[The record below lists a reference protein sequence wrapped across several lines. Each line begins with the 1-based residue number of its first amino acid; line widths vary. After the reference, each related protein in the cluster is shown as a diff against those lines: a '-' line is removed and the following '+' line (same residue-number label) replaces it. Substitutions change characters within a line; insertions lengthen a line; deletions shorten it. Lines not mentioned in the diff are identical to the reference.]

1 MKRLLVLLVVVALG
15 AAVVVAV
22 LRPWASDGVVD
33 LAVDRAIAER
43 VQIRTLTDEI
53 TISGEMR
60 RDELQT
66 INSAVDGKVSD
77 LMVADGDTVNPGDKL
92 FALNGRPSVAVRGG
106 FAFYRILDVGAQG
119 PDVEQL
125 ETILFEAG
133 YPVGDVDTFY
143 TEDTRDGLAA
153 WQAAYGFSGVTSEVD
168 EVVNVS
174 LLGNQAG
181 YRVGAVNTVS
191 VTIGSAIPIGSGASS
206 RQGATLAV
214 NSPVPTVNLS
224 VSPAAVVEG
233 GRVTVILTAAPTP
246 IAELEVGLRVGGDVM
261 VDDDYIDIDET
272 VVIGAGESS
281 ISIEVVTLVDD
292 DLEPNEDLKLE
303 IVGGFDDEAS
313 VAPQTLMAYDLQ
325 VQVDDL
331 IERGDELR
339 EEIADAVGEV
349 ETLKEYDIRAE
360 IADLEERR
368 AELAE
373 EIAEA
378 TTEEQTLKE
387 YDIRAEIAD
396 LEERRAELADEIAEE
411 QEDVDEAQ
419 EEVDGLETIQ
429 GSKTDVEQELMD
441 AGIITNAQAATAD
454 PTPTEAEQL
463 LALNTALEEANS
475 DLDAENITVTAWT
488 KAFNAYHDALDILLE
503 GSSELPTARD
513 TLEAE
518 TDGLALLVDEQARLD
533 FLLNDA
539 EDRLADTLETSDD
552 SLVALRDEQAR
563 LDFLL
568 SDAVDRLADTLETSD
583 DSLVAL
589 RDEQARLEFLLEA
602 TREDLRVAQ
611 AARWIVGGASEA
623 TVIVDDPDVPDVP
636 VLILRADS
644 ESVGEPGTASFTV
657 ETTTE
662 VVEDLDIYFEVAG
675 TATPD
680 EDFNNPAGDITMHV
694 GTDTATITVTVR
706 SDDLV
711 EVDETL
717 TVRLLA
723 DPRGTYALSGT
734 MEGTISIVSPDLP
747 ELTLVGGG
755 RLTEGETGYVTIVA
769 DQAPKVDT
777 SVGYSVAGSAQ
788 AGVDYQVVTGS
799 ALLAAGQTRIE
810 VAIRTIQDDVVFMP
824 GDMVVADWPT
834 RVGKVH
840 VDEGSF
846 VAPGAALLTLTEP
859 AFTLTLFASPTD
871 RAKLRIGQ
879 EVTVELAAGDQESSG
894 VITSLDDSVSS
905 QGTSERYEGVVET
918 VEELVAVEGAV
929 VTIDVVVD
937 QAVDAMVVPIAAVL
951 TDGPENKVRVVTPDG
966 VIERRTIQI
975 GMLDGAW
982 VEVVDGVSPG
992 EYVILEIDRS

>member
-22 LRPWASDGVVD
+22 LQPWTADEFVD

-133 YPVGDVDTFY
+133 YPVGDVDTLY
-143 TEDTRDGLAA
+143 TEETRDGLAG

-191 VTIGSAIPIGSGASS
+191 VTIGSAIPTGSGATS

-214 NSPVPTVNLS
+214 DSPVPTVNLS

-233 GRVTVILTAAPTP
+233 GRVTITLTATPTP
-246 IAELEVGLRVGGDVM
+246 TAELEVGLRIGGDVT

-272 VVIGAGESS
+272 IVIAAGEASTS
-281 ISIEVVTLVDD
+281 VEVVTLVDD

-303 IVGGFDDEAS
+303 IVGGFDDQAS
-313 VAPQTLMAYDLQ
+313 VAPQTLVVYDLQ

-331 IERGDELR
+331 VERRDELR
-339 EEIADAVGEV
+339 EEIADAVGE
-349 ETLKEYDIRAE
+349 A
-360 IADLEERR
+360 
-368 AELAE
+368 
-373 EIAEA
+373 
-378 TTEEQTLKE
+378 QTLKE
-387 YDIRAEIAD
+387 YDIRSEINDLVERRDELLDDIAEAEADSESLGAYDIRIEIAD
-396 LEERRAELADEIAEE
+396 LNEQRGELVADIAEAEEELAAR
-411 QEDVDEAQ
+411 QL
-419 EEVDGLETIQ
+419 EVGALETLARL
-429 GSKTDVEQELMD
+429 KTEVEQELMD
-441 AGIITNAQAATAD
+441 NSIITMSQAISAD
-454 PTPTEAEQL
+454 LTPTEAEQL
-463 LALNTALEEANS
+463 VALDAVLDTANDDLDTEDITVIEWRKAFEAYWDALEEALEES
-475 DLDAENITVTAWT
+475 AE
-488 KAFNAYHDALDILLE
+488 LE
-503 GSSELPTARD
+503 EERDELEA
-513 TLEAE
+513 AE
-518 TDGLALLVDEQARLD
+518 TDLEALLDEQARLG
-533 FLLNDA
+533 FLLDDA
-539 EDRLADTLETSDD
+539 EDRLADTLDTSDD
-552 SLVALRDEQAR
+552 SLGALRDEQ
-563 LDFLL
+563 
-568 SDAVDRLADTLETSD
+568 V
-583 DSLVAL
+583 
-589 RDEQARLEFLLEA
+589 RLEFLLEA
-602 TREDLRVAQ
+602 TREDFRVAQ

-636 VLILRADS
+636 VLVLRADS

-662 VVEDLDIYFEVAG
+662 LVEDLDIYFEVAG

-680 EDFNNPAGDITMHV
+680 EDFNSPAGDITMRI
-694 GTDTATITVTVR
+694 GTDTTTITVAVR

-734 MEGTISIVSPDLP
+734 TEGTTSIVSPDLP

-769 DQAPKVDT
+769 DQAPKVNT

-799 ALLAAGQTRIE
+799 ALLVAGQTRIE

-824 GDMVVADWPT
+824 GDMVVSDWPT

-859 AFTLTLFASPTD
+859 AFTITLFASPTD

-879 EVTVELAAGDQESSG
+879 EVTVKLAAGDQESPG
-894 VITSLDDSVSS
+894 VITSLDDSASS

-937 QAVDAMVVPIAAVL
+937 QAVDAVVVPIAAVL
-951 TDGPENKVRVVTPDG
+951 TDGPEDKVRVVTPDG

>member
-1 MKRLLVLLVVVALG
+1 MKRLLVLLVVVVLG
-15 AAVVVAV
+15 AAVVLAV
-22 LRPWASDGVVD
+22 LQPWTSDEVVD

-92 FALNGRPSVAVRGG
+92 FALDGRPSVAVRGD
-106 FAFYRILDVGAQG
+106 FAFYRMLDVGAQG

-125 ETILFEAG
+125 ETILFDAG

-143 TEDTRDGLAA
+143 TEDTRGGLAA
-153 WQAAYGFSGVTSEVD
+153 WQAAYGFSGVTSEVE

-191 VTIGSAIPIGSGASS
+191 VTIGSAVPSGSGASS
-206 RQGATLAV
+206 RQGATSAV
-214 NSPVPTVNLS
+214 DSPVPTVNLS

-233 GRVTVILTAAPTP
+233 GRVTITLTAAPTP
-246 IAELEVGLRVGGDVM
+246 TAALEVGLRIGGDVT

-272 VVIGAGESS
+272 MVIAAGEATT
-281 ISIEVVTLVDD
+281 SIEVVTLVDD

-313 VAPQTLMAYDLQ
+313 VAPQTLVVYDLQ
-325 VQVDDL
+325 VKVDDL
-331 IERGDELR
+331 EERRDELR
-339 EEIADAVGEV
+339 EEIAEAVG
-349 ETLKEYDIRAE
+349 
-360 IADLEERR
+360 
-368 AELAE
+368 
-373 EIAEA
+373 
-378 TTEEQTLKE
+378 EEQTLKE

-411 QEDVDEAQ
+411 QGDVEEAQ
-419 EEVDGLETIQ
+419 EKVDGLETIQ
-429 GSKTDVEQELMD
+429 RSKTAVEQELMD
-441 AGIITNAQAATAD
+441 AGIITNAQAAETH
-454 PTPTEAEQL
+454 PTPTEADQL
-463 LALNTALEEANS
+463 MALDTALEEANN
-475 DLDAENITVTAWT
+475 DLDTEDITVTAWT
-488 KAFNAYHDALDILLE
+488 KAFNAYHDARDILLE
-503 GSSELPTARD
+503 GSSELTSARD

-539 EDRLADTLETSDD
+539 EDRLADM
-552 SLVALRDEQAR
+552 
-563 LDFLL
+563 
-568 SDAVDRLADTLETSD
+568 LETSD

-602 TREDLRVAQ
+602 TREDFRVAQ
-611 AARWIVGGASEA
+611 AARWIVGRASEA

-636 VLILRADS
+636 VLVLRADS

-662 VVEDLDIYFEVAG
+662 LVEDLDIYFEVGGA
-675 TATPD
+675 ATPD
-680 EDFNNPAGDITMHV
+680 EDFNSPAGDITMHI
-694 GTDTATITVTVR
+694 GTDTATITVAVR

-711 EVDETL
+711 EADETL

-734 MEGTISIVSPDLP
+734 TEGTTSIVSPDLP

-834 RVGKVH
+834 RVGEVH

-879 EVTVELAAGDQESSG
+879 EVTVELAAGDQESPG
-894 VITSLDDSVSS
+894 MITSLDDSASS
-905 QGTSERYEGVVET
+905 QGSSERYEGVVET

-937 QAVDAMVVPIAAVL
+937 QAVDAVVVPIAAVL

-992 EYVILEIDRS
+992 QYVILEIDRS

>member
-1 MKRLLVLLVVVALG
+1 
-15 AAVVVAV
+15 
-22 LRPWASDGVVD
+22 
-33 LAVDRAIAER
+33 
-43 VQIRTLTDEI
+43 
-53 TISGEMR
+53 MR

-66 INSAVDGKVSD
+66 INSALDGKISD

-92 FALNGRPSVAVRGG
+92 FALNGRPSVAVRGS
-106 FAFYRILDVGAQG
+106 FAFYRMLDVGAQG
-119 PDVEQL
+119 PDVAQL
-125 ETILFEAG
+125 ETILFDAG
-133 YPVGDVDTFY
+133 YPVGDVDTLY

-191 VTIGSAIPIGSGASS
+191 VTIGSALPTGSGVSS
-206 RQGATLAV
+206 RQGTTSAV
-214 NSPVPTVNLS
+214 DSPVPTVNLS

-233 GRVTVILTAAPTP
+233 GRVTITLTAAPIP
-246 IAELEVGLRVGGDVM
+246 AADLEVGLRIGGDVT

-272 VVIGAGESS
+272 MVIAAGEAAT
-281 ISIEVVTLVDD
+281 SIEVVTLVDD

-313 VAPQTLMAYDLQ
+313 VAPQTLVAYDLQ

-331 IERGDELR
+331 AERRAELR
-339 EEIADAVGEV
+339 EEIADAVGEAQ
-349 ETLKEYDIRAE
+349 TLKEYDIRAE
-360 IADLEERR
+360 IADLVERR
-368 AELAE
+368 AELTD
-373 EIAEA
+373 EIDEA

-396 LEERRAELADEIAEE
+396 LEERRGELTEEIAEE
-411 QEDVDEAQ
+411 QKDVEEAQ

-429 GSKTDVEQELMD
+429 SSKTDVEQELMD
-441 AGIITNAQAATAD
+441 AGIITNAQAAETH
-454 PTPTEAEQL
+454 PTPAQADQL
-463 LALNTALEEANS
+463 LTLDTALEEANS
-475 DLDAENITVTAWT
+475 DLDTEDITVTAWT
-488 KAFNAYHDALDILLE
+488 KAFNAYHDARDLLLE
-503 GSSELPTARD
+503 GSSELTVARD
-513 TLEAE
+513 TLEVE

-552 SLVALRDEQAR
+552 SL
-563 LDFLL
+563 
-568 SDAVDRLADTLETSD
+568 T
-583 DSLVAL
+583 AL

-602 TREDLRVAQ
+602 TREDFRVAQ

-636 VLILRADS
+636 VLVLRADS

-662 VVEDLDIYFEVAG
+662 LVEDLDIYFEVAG

-680 EDFNNPAGDITMHV
+680 EDFNSPAGDITMRI
-694 GTDTATITVTVR
+694 GTDTTTITVAVR

-734 MEGTISIVSPDLP
+734 TEGTTSIVSPDLP

-799 ALLAAGQTRIE
+799 ALLVAGQTRIE

-824 GDMVVADWPT
+824 GDMVVSDWPT

-859 AFTLTLFASPTD
+859 AFTITLFASPTD

-879 EVTVELAAGDQESSG
+879 EVTVELAAGDQESPG
-894 VITSLDDSVSS
+894 VITSLDDSASS

-929 VTIDVVVD
+929 ITIDVVVD
-937 QAVDAMVVPIAAVL
+937 QAVDAVVVPIAAVL
-951 TDGPENKVRVVTPDG
+951 TDGPEDKVRVVTPDG

-982 VEVVDGVSPG
+982 VEVKDGVSPG

>member
-1 MKRLLVLLVVVALG
+1 VKRLLVLLVVVVLG
-15 AAVVVAV
+15 AAVVIAV
-22 LRPWASDGVVD
+22 LQPWTSDEVVD

-92 FALNGRPSVAVRGG
+92 FALDGRPSVAVRGG
-106 FAFYRILDVGAQG
+106 FAFYRMLDVGAQG
-119 PDVEQL
+119 PDVAQL
-125 ETILFEAG
+125 ETILFAAG

-153 WQAAYGFSGVTSEVD
+153 WQAAYDFSGVTTEVD

-191 VTIGSAIPIGSGASS
+191 VTIGSAVPTGSGASS
-206 RQGATLAV
+206 RQGTTSAV
-214 NSPVPTVNLS
+214 DSPVPTVNLS

-233 GRVTVILTAAPTP
+233 GRVTITLTAAPTP
-246 IAELEVGLRVGGDVM
+246 AADLEVGLRIGGDVT

-272 VVIGAGESS
+272 MVIAAGEATT
-281 ISIEVVTLVDD
+281 SIEVVTLVDD

-303 IVGGFDDEAS
+303 IVGGFDDQAS
-313 VAPQTLMAYDLQ
+313 VAPQTLVAYDLQ

-331 IERGDELR
+331 VERRDELR
-339 EEIADAVGEV
+339 EEIADAVGE
-349 ETLKEYDIRAE
+349 A
-360 IADLEERR
+360 
-368 AELAE
+368 
-373 EIAEA
+373 
-378 TTEEQTLKE
+378 QTLKE
-387 YDIRAEIAD
+387 YDIRSEIDDLVERRNELLDDIAEAEADSESLGAYDIRIEIAD
-396 LEERRAELADEIAEE
+396 INEQRGELVDDIAEAEDELAAR
-411 QEDVDEAQ
+411 QL
-419 EEVDGLETIQ
+419 EVGALETLARL
-429 GSKTDVEQELMD
+429 KTDVEQELMD
-441 AGIITNAQAATAD
+441 KGILTMSQAVSAD
-454 PTPTEAEQL
+454 LTPTESEQL
-463 LALNTALEEANS
+463 MALDTALDTANDDLDNEDITVAEWRKAFEAYWDALEEALEES
-475 DLDAENITVTAWT
+475 AE
-488 KAFNAYHDALDILLE
+488 LE
-503 GSSELPTARD
+503 EERDELEA
-513 TLEAE
+513 AE
-518 TDGLALLVDEQARLD
+518 TDLEALLDEQARLG
-533 FLLNDA
+533 FLLEDA

-552 SLVALRDEQAR
+552 SLVTLRDEQ
-563 LDFLL
+563 
-568 SDAVDRLADTLETSD
+568 V
-583 DSLVAL
+583 
-589 RDEQARLEFLLEA
+589 RLEFLLEA
-602 TREDLRVAQ
+602 TREDFRVVQ

-636 VLILRADS
+636 VLVLRADS

-662 VVEDLDIYFEVAG
+662 LVEDLDVYFEVAG

-680 EDFNNPAGDITMHV
+680 QDFNAPAGDVTMRA
-694 GTDTATITVTVR
+694 GADTATIAITVR
-706 SDDLV
+706 TDDLV

-723 DPRGTYALSGT
+723 DPRGSYALSGT
-734 MEGTISIVSPDLP
+734 TEGTTSIVSPDLP

-755 RLTEGETGYVTIVA
+755 RLTEGETGYVAIVA

-846 VAPGAALLTLTEP
+846 VAAGAALLTLTEP

-879 EVTVELAAGDQESSG
+879 EVTVKLAAGDQESPG
-894 VITSLDDSVSS
+894 VITSLDDSASS
-905 QGTSERYEGVVET
+905 QGTSERYEGIVET

-937 QAVDAMVVPIAAVL
+937 QAVDAVVVPIAAVL
-951 TDGPENKVRVVTPDG
+951 TDGPEDKVRVVTPDG

>member
-1 MKRLLVLLVVVALG
+1 MKRLLVLLVVVVLG
-15 AAVVVAV
+15 AAVVLAV
-22 LRPWASDGVVD
+22 LQPWTSDEVVD

-92 FALNGRPSVAVRGG
+92 FALDGRPSVAVRGD
-106 FAFYRILDVGAQG
+106 FAFYRMLDVGAQG

-125 ETILFEAG
+125 ETILFDAG

-143 TEDTRDGLAA
+143 TEDTRGGLAA
-153 WQAAYGFSGVTSEVD
+153 WQAAYGFSGVTSEVE

-191 VTIGSAIPIGSGASS
+191 VTIGSAVPSGSGASS
-206 RQGATLAV
+206 RQGATSAV
-214 NSPVPTVNLS
+214 DSPVPTVNLS

-233 GRVTVILTAAPTP
+233 GRVTITLTAAPTP
-246 IAELEVGLRVGGDVM
+246 TAALEVGLRIGGDVT

-272 VVIGAGESS
+272 MVIAAGEATT
-281 ISIEVVTLVDD
+281 SIEVVTLVDD

-313 VAPQTLMAYDLQ
+313 VAPQTLVVYDLQ
-325 VQVDDL
+325 VKVDDL
-331 IERGDELR
+331 EERRDELR
-339 EEIADAVGEV
+339 EEIAEAVG
-349 ETLKEYDIRAE
+349 
-360 IADLEERR
+360 
-368 AELAE
+368 
-373 EIAEA
+373 
-378 TTEEQTLKE
+378 EEQTLKE

-411 QEDVDEAQ
+411 QGDVEEAQ
-419 EEVDGLETIQ
+419 EKVDGLETIQ
-429 GSKTDVEQELMD
+429 RSKTAVEQELMD
-441 AGIITNAQAATAD
+441 AGIITNAQAAETH
-454 PTPTEAEQL
+454 PTPTEADQL
-463 LALNTALEEANS
+463 LALNTALEEANN
-475 DLDAENITVTAWT
+475 DLDTEDITVTAWT
-488 KAFNAYHDALDILLE
+488 KAFNAYHDARDILLE
-503 GSSELPTARD
+503 GSSELTSARD

-539 EDRLADTLETSDD
+539 EDRLADMLETSDD
-552 SLVALRDEQAR
+552 SLVALRDEEAR
-563 LDFLL
+563 LGFLL
-568 SDAVDRLADTLETSD
+568 EDAEDRLADMLETSD

-602 TREDLRVAQ
+602 TREDFRVAQ
-611 AARWIVGGASEA
+611 AARWIVGRASEA

-636 VLILRADS
+636 VLVLRADS

-662 VVEDLDIYFEVAG
+662 LVEDLDIYFEVGGA
-675 TATPD
+675 ATPD
-680 EDFNNPAGDITMHV
+680 EDFNSPAGDITMHI
-694 GTDTATITVTVR
+694 GTDTATITVAVR

-711 EVDETL
+711 EADETL

-734 MEGTISIVSPDLP
+734 TEGTTSIVSPDLP

-834 RVGKVH
+834 RVGEVH

-879 EVTVELAAGDQESSG
+879 EVTVELAAGDQESPG
-894 VITSLDDSVSS
+894 MITSLDDSASS
-905 QGTSERYEGVVET
+905 QGSSERYEGVVET

-937 QAVDAMVVPIAAVL
+937 QAVDAVVVPIAAVL

-992 EYVILEIDRS
+992 QYVILEIDRS

>member
-1 MKRLLVLLVVVALG
+1 MRRLLVLLVVVALG

-22 LRPWASDGVVD
+22 LRLWTSDEAVD

-60 RDELQT
+60 RDELKT
-66 INSAVDGKVSD
+66 INSAVDGTVSD
-77 LMVADGDTVNPGDKL
+77 LMVTDGDTVNPGDKL

-106 FAFYRILDVGAQG
+106 FAFYRMLDVGAQG

-133 YPVGDVDTFY
+133 YPVGDVDTLY

-168 EVVNVS
+168 EVVNVT

-261 VDDDYIDIDET
+261 VDDDYIDIDKT

-368 AELAE
+368 AELA
-373 EIAEA
+373 
-378 TTEEQTLKE
+378 
-387 YDIRAEIAD
+387 
-396 LEERRAELADEIAEE
+396 DEIAEE

-429 GSKTDVEQELMD
+429 RSKTDVEQDLMD

-503 GSSELPTARD
+503 GSSELLTARD

-552 SLVALRDEQAR
+552 SLAALRDEQ
-563 LDFLL
+563 
-568 SDAVDRLADTLETSD
+568 T
-583 DSLVAL
+583 
-589 RDEQARLEFLLEA
+589 RLEFLLEA

-623 TVIVDDPDVPDVP
+623 TVIVDDPDVPDMP
-636 VLILRADS
+636 VLVLRADS

-662 VVEDLDIYFEVAG
+662 LVEDLDVYFEVAG

-680 EDFNNPAGDITMHV
+680 QDFNAPAGDVTMRA
-694 GTDTATITVTVR
+694 GADAATIAITVR
-706 SDDLV
+706 TDDLV
-711 EVDETL
+711 QVDETL
-717 TVRLLA
+717 TVRLLP
-723 DPRGTYALSGT
+723 DPRGSYALSGT
-734 MEGTISIVSPDLP
+734 TEGTTSIVSPDLP

-755 RLTEGETGYVTIVA
+755 RLTEGETGYVAIVA

-810 VAIRTIQDDVVFMP
+810 VVIRTIQDDVVFMP
-824 GDMVVADWPT
+824 GDMVVADWPI
-834 RVGKVH
+834 RVGEVH

-859 AFTLTLFASPTD
+859 AFTITLFASPTD

-879 EVTVELAAGDQESSG
+879 EVTVELAAGDQESPG
-894 VITSLDDSVSS
+894 VITSLDDSASS
-905 QGTSERYEGVVET
+905 QGTSERYEGVVEA
-918 VEELVAVEGAV
+918 VEELVGVEGAV

-937 QAVDAMVVPIAAVL
+937 QAVDALVVPIAAVL

-982 VEVVDGVSPG
+982 VEVVEGVSAG

>member
-22 LRPWASDGVVD
+22 LQPWTADEFVD

-133 YPVGDVDTFY
+133 YPVGDVDTLY
-143 TEDTRDGLAA
+143 TEETRDGLAG

-168 EVVNVS
+168 EVVNVT

-191 VTIGSAIPIGSGASS
+191 VTIGSAIPTGSGATS

-214 NSPVPTVNLS
+214 DSPVPTVNLS

-233 GRVTVILTAAPTP
+233 GRVTITLTATPTP
-246 IAELEVGLRVGGDVM
+246 TAELEVGLRIGGDVT

-272 VVIGAGESS
+272 IVIAAGETTT
-281 ISIEVVTLVDD
+281 SIEVVTLVDD

-303 IVGGFDDEAS
+303 IVGGFDDQPS
-313 VAPQTLMAYDLQ
+313 VAPQTLVAYDLQ

-331 IERGDELR
+331 VERRDELR
-339 EEIADAVGEV
+339 EEIADAVGE
-349 ETLKEYDIRAE
+349 A
-360 IADLEERR
+360 
-368 AELAE
+368 
-373 EIAEA
+373 
-378 TTEEQTLKE
+378 QTLKE
-387 YDIRAEIAD
+387 YDIRSEINDLVERRTELLDDIAEAEADSESLGAYDIRIEIAD
-396 LEERRAELADEIAEE
+396 LNEQSGELVDDIAEAEEELATR
-411 QEDVDEAQ
+411 QL
-419 EEVDGLETIQ
+419 EVGALETLARL
-429 GSKTDVEQELMD
+429 KTDVEQELMD
-441 AGIITNAQAATAD
+441 KGIITMSQAISAD
-454 PTPTEAEQL
+454 LTPTEAEQL
-463 LALNTALEEANS
+463 VALDTALETANDDLDTEDITVIEWRKAFEAYWDALEEALEES
-475 DLDAENITVTAWT
+475 AE
-488 KAFNAYHDALDILLE
+488 LE
-503 GSSELPTARD
+503 EERDELEA
-513 TLEAE
+513 AE
-518 TDGLALLVDEQARLD
+518 TDLEALLDEQARLG
-533 FLLNDA
+533 FLFDDA

-552 SLVALRDEQAR
+552 SLGALRDEQ
-563 LDFLL
+563 
-568 SDAVDRLADTLETSD
+568 V
-583 DSLVAL
+583 
-589 RDEQARLEFLLEA
+589 RLEFLLEA
-602 TREDLRVAQ
+602 TREDFRVAQ

-636 VLILRADS
+636 VLVLRADS

-662 VVEDLDIYFEVAG
+662 LVEDLDVYFEVAG

-680 EDFNNPAGDITMHV
+680 QDFNAPAGDVTMRA
-694 GTDTATITVTVR
+694 GADTATIAITVR
-706 SDDLV
+706 TDDLV

-723 DPRGTYALSGT
+723 DPRGSYALSGT
-734 MEGTISIVSPDLP
+734 TEGTTSIVSPDLP

-755 RLTEGETGYVTIVA
+755 RLTEGETGYVAIVA

-859 AFTLTLFASPTD
+859 AFTITLFASPTD

-879 EVTVELAAGDQESSG
+879 EVTVELAAGDQESPG
-894 VITSLDDSVSS
+894 VITSLDDSASS

-937 QAVDAMVVPIAAVL
+937 QAVDAVVVPIAAVL
-951 TDGPENKVRVVTPDG
+951 TDGPEDKVRVVTPDG

>member
-1 MKRLLVLLVVVALG
+1 VKRLLVLLVMVALG

-22 LRPWASDGVVD
+22 LQPWTADEFVD

-43 VQIRTLTDEI
+43 GQIRTLTDEI

-475 DLDAENITVTAWT
+475 DLDAEDITVTAWT

-552 SLVALRDEQAR
+552 SLA
-563 LDFLL
+563 
-568 SDAVDRLADTLETSD
+568 
-583 DSLVAL
+583 AL

-636 VLILRADS
+636 VLVLRADS

-662 VVEDLDIYFEVAG
+662 LVEDLDVYFEVAG

-680 EDFNNPAGDITMHV
+680 QDFNAPAGDVTMRA
-694 GTDTATITVTVR
+694 GADTATIAITVR
-706 SDDLV
+706 TDDLV

-723 DPRGTYALSGT
+723 DPRGSYALSGT
-734 MEGTISIVSPDLP
+734 TEGTTSIVSPDLP

-755 RLTEGETGYVTIVA
+755 RLTEGETGYVAIVA

-810 VAIRTIQDDVVFMP
+810 VVIRTIQDDVVFMP

-879 EVTVELAAGDQESSG
+879 EVTVKLAAGDQESPG
-894 VITSLDDSVSS
+894 VITSLDDSASS
-905 QGTSERYEGVVET
+905 QGTSERYEGVVEA
-918 VEELVAVEGAV
+918 VEELVGVEGAV

-937 QAVDAMVVPIAAVL
+937 QAVDALVVPIAAVL
-951 TDGPENKVRVVTPDG
+951 TDGPDEKVRVVTPDG

>member
-1 MKRLLVLLVVVALG
+1 MKRPLVFLAIVALG
-15 AAVVVAV
+15 ATVVIAA
-22 LRPWASDGVVD
+22 LQPWTGGEVVD

-53 TISGEMR
+53 TISGAMR

-77 LMVADGDTVNPGDKL
+77 LMVADGGTVKPGDKL
-92 FALNGRPSVAVRGG
+92 FALNGRPSVAVRGD
-106 FAFYRILDVGAQG
+106 FAFYRMLDVGAQG
-119 PDVEQL
+119 PDVELL
-125 ETILFEAG
+125 ETVLFDAG
-133 YPVGDVDTFY
+133 YQVGDVDTLY

-191 VTIGSAIPIGSGASS
+191 VTIGSAVPTGSGASS
-206 RQGATLAV
+206 RQGTTSAV
-214 NSPVPTVNLS
+214 DSPVPTVNLS
-224 VSPAAVVEG
+224 VSPAAVIEG
-233 GRVTVILTAAPTP
+233 GRVTITLTAAPTP
-246 IAELEVGLRVGGDVM
+246 AVDLEVGLRIGGDLT

-272 VVIGAGESS
+272 VVIAAGEAAT
-281 ISIEVVTLVDD
+281 SIEVVTLVDD

-313 VAPQTLMAYDLQ
+313 VAPQTLVVYDLQ
-325 VQVDDL
+325 VQIDDQE
-331 IERGDELR
+331 ERRDELR
-339 EEIADAVGEV
+339 EEIADAVGEAQ
-349 ETLKEYDIRAE
+349 TLKEYDIRAE
-360 IADLEERR
+360 IADLEQRR
-368 AELAE
+368 AELTD

-396 LEERRAELADEIAEE
+396 LEERRDELTDEIAEE
-411 QEDVDEAQ
+411 QEDVEEAQ

-429 GSKTDVEQELMD
+429 SSKTDVEQELMD
-441 AGIITNAQAATAD
+441 AGIITNAQAALTH
-454 PTPTEAEQL
+454 PTPAQADQL
-463 LALNTALEEANS
+463 LALDTALEEANS
-475 DLDAENITVTAWT
+475 DLDSESITVTAWT
-488 KAFNAYHDALDILLE
+488 TAFNAYHDARDILLE
-503 GSSELPTARD
+503 GSSELTLARD
-513 TLEAE
+513 TLEVE
-518 TDGLALLVDEQARLD
+518 TDGLTLLVDEQARLD
-533 FLLNDA
+533 YLLNDA

-552 SLVALRDEQAR
+552 
-563 LDFLL
+563 LL
-568 SDAVDRLADTLETSD
+568 T
-583 DSLVAL
+583 AL

-636 VLILRADS
+636 VLVLRADS

-662 VVEDLDIYFEVAG
+662 LVEDLDIYFEVAG

-680 EDFNNPAGDITMHV
+680 EDFNNPTGDITMRI
-694 GTDTATITVTVR
+694 GTDTTTITVAVR

-734 MEGTISIVSPDLP
+734 TEGTTSIVSPDLP

-799 ALLAAGQTRIE
+799 ALLVAGQTRIE

-834 RVGKVH
+834 RVGEVH

-859 AFTLTLFASPTD
+859 AFTITLFASPTD

-879 EVTVELAAGDQESSG
+879 EVTVELAAGDQESPG
-894 VITSLDDSVSS
+894 VITSLDDSASS

-918 VEELVAVEGAV
+918 AEELVAVEGAV
-929 VTIDVVVD
+929 VTIDVVVA
-937 QAVDAMVVPIAAVL
+937 QAVDAVVVPIAAVL
-951 TDGPENKVRVVTPDG
+951 TDGPEDKVRVVTPDG

-982 VEVVDGVSPG
+982 VEVTDGVSPG

>member
-1 MKRLLVLLVVVALG
+1 M
-15 AAVVVAV
+15 
-22 LRPWASDGVVD
+22 
-33 LAVDRAIAER
+33 
-43 VQIRTLTDEI
+43 
-53 TISGEMR
+53 
-60 RDELQT
+60 
-66 INSAVDGKVSD
+66 
-77 LMVADGDTVNPGDKL
+77 TV
-92 FALNGRPSVAVRGG
+92 
-106 FAFYRILDVGAQG
+106 
-119 PDVEQL
+119 
-125 ETILFEAG
+125 T
-133 YPVGDVDTFY
+133 
-143 TEDTRDGLAA
+143 
-153 WQAAYGFSGVTSEVD
+153 
-168 EVVNVS
+168 
-174 LLGNQAG
+174 
-181 YRVGAVNTVS
+181 
-191 VTIGSAIPIGSGASS
+191 
-206 RQGATLAV
+206 
-214 NSPVPTVNLS
+214 
-224 VSPAAVVEG
+224 
-233 GRVTVILTAAPTP
+233 LTAAPTP
-246 IAELEVGLRVGGDVM
+246 TAELEVGLRIGGDVT

-272 VVIGAGESS
+272 VVIAAGEAAT
-281 ISIEVVTLVDD
+281 SIEVVTLVDD

-313 VAPQTLMAYDLQ
+313 VAPQTLVAYDLQ

-331 IERGDELR
+331 VERRDELR
-339 EEIADAVGEV
+339 EEIADAVGEAQ
-349 ETLKEYDIRAE
+349 TLKEYDIRAE

-368 AELAE
+368 AELAD

-503 GSSELPTARD
+503 GSSELLTARD

-533 FLLNDA
+533 FLLSDA
-539 EDRLADTLETSDD
+539 E
-552 SLVALRDEQAR
+552 
-563 LDFLL
+563 
-568 SDAVDRLADTLETSD
+568 DRLADTLETSD

-734 MEGTISIVSPDLP
+734 TEGTISIVSPDLP

-879 EVTVELAAGDQESSG
+879 EVTVKLAAGDQESPG
-894 VITSLDDSVSS
+894 VITSLDDSASS
-905 QGTSERYEGVVET
+905 QGTSERYEGVVEA

-937 QAVDAMVVPIAAVL
+937 QAADAVVVPIAAVL
-951 TDGPENKVRVVTPDG
+951 TDGPDEKVRVVTPDG

>member
-22 LRPWASDGVVD
+22 LQPWTADEFVD

-77 LMVADGDTVNPGDKL
+77 LMVADGDTVNPGGKL

-133 YPVGDVDTFY
+133 YPVGDVDTLY
-143 TEDTRDGLAA
+143 TEETRDGLAG

-191 VTIGSAIPIGSGASS
+191 VTIGSAIPTGSGATS

-214 NSPVPTVNLS
+214 DSPVPTVNLS

-233 GRVTVILTAAPTP
+233 GRVTITLTATPTP
-246 IAELEVGLRVGGDVM
+246 TAELEVGLRIGGDVT

-272 VVIGAGESS
+272 IVIAAGEASTS
-281 ISIEVVTLVDD
+281 VEVVTLVDD

-303 IVGGFDDEAS
+303 IVGGFDDQAS
-313 VAPQTLMAYDLQ
+313 VAPQTLVVYDLQ

-331 IERGDELR
+331 VERRDELR
-339 EEIADAVGEV
+339 EEIADAVG
-349 ETLKEYDIRAE
+349 DA
-360 IADLEERR
+360 
-368 AELAE
+368 
-373 EIAEA
+373 
-378 TTEEQTLKE
+378 QTLKE
-387 YDIRAEIAD
+387 YDIRSEIDDLVERRNVLLDDIAEAETDSESLGAYDIRIEIAD
-396 LEERRAELADEIAEE
+396 LNEQRGELVADIAEAEEELAAR
-411 QEDVDEAQ
+411 QL
-419 EEVDGLETIQ
+419 EVGALETLARL
-429 GSKTDVEQELMD
+429 KTEVEQELMD
-441 AGIITNAQAATAD
+441 NSIITMSQAISAD
-454 PTPTEAEQL
+454 FTPTEAEQL
-463 LALNTALEEANS
+463 VALDTALEAANDDLDAEDITIIEWRKAFEAYWDALEEALEES
-475 DLDAENITVTAWT
+475 AE
-488 KAFNAYHDALDILLE
+488 LE
-503 GSSELPTARD
+503 EERDELEA
-513 TLEAE
+513 AE
-518 TDGLALLVDEQARLD
+518 TDLEALLDEQARLG
-533 FLLNDA
+533 FLLDDA
-539 EDRLADTLETSDD
+539 EDRLADTLDTSDD
-552 SLVALRDEQAR
+552 SLGALRDEQ
-563 LDFLL
+563 
-568 SDAVDRLADTLETSD
+568 V
-583 DSLVAL
+583 
-589 RDEQARLEFLLEA
+589 RLEFLLEA
-602 TREDLRVAQ
+602 TREDFRVAQ

-636 VLILRADS
+636 VLVLRADS

-662 VVEDLDIYFEVAG
+662 LVEDLDVYFEVAG

-680 EDFNNPAGDITMHV
+680 QDFNAPAGDVTMRA
-694 GTDTATITVTVR
+694 GADTATIAITVR
-706 SDDLV
+706 TDDLV

-723 DPRGTYALSGT
+723 DPRGSYALSGT
-734 MEGTISIVSPDLP
+734 TEGTTSIVSPDLP

-755 RLTEGETGYVTIVA
+755 RLTEGETGYVAIVA

-879 EVTVELAAGDQESSG
+879 EVTVKLAAGDQESPG
-894 VITSLDDSVSS
+894 VITSLDDSASS

-937 QAVDAMVVPIAAVL
+937 QAVDAVVVPIAAVL
-951 TDGPENKVRVVTPDG
+951 TDGPEEKVRVVTPDG

>member
-1 MKRLLVLLVVVALG
+1 VKRLLVLLVVVALG

-22 LRPWASDGVVD
+22 LRPWASDEVVD

-368 AELAE
+368 AELA
-373 EIAEA
+373 
-378 TTEEQTLKE
+378 
-387 YDIRAEIAD
+387 
-396 LEERRAELADEIAEE
+396 DEIAEE

-552 SLVALRDEQAR
+552 SLA
-563 LDFLL
+563 
-568 SDAVDRLADTLETSD
+568 
-583 DSLVAL
+583 AL

-636 VLILRADS
+636 VLVLRADS

-662 VVEDLDIYFEVAG
+662 LVEDLDVYFEVAG

-680 EDFNNPAGDITMHV
+680 QDFNAPAGDVTMRA
-694 GTDTATITVTVR
+694 GADAATIAITVR
-706 SDDLV
+706 TDDLV

-723 DPRGTYALSGT
+723 DPRGSYALSGT
-734 MEGTISIVSPDLP
+734 TEGTTSIVSPDLP

-755 RLTEGETGYVTIVA
+755 RLTEGETGYVAIVA

-879 EVTVELAAGDQESSG
+879 EVTVKLAAGDQESPG
-894 VITSLDDSVSS
+894 VITSLDDSASS
-905 QGTSERYEGVVET
+905 QGTSERYEGVVEA

-937 QAVDAMVVPIAAVL
+937 QAADAVVVPIAAVL
-951 TDGPENKVRVVTPDG
+951 TDGPDEKVRVVTPDG

>member
-1 MKRLLVLLVVVALG
+1 MKRLLVLLVVVVLG
-15 AAVVVAV
+15 AAVVLAV
-22 LRPWASDGVVD
+22 LQPWTSDEVVD

-92 FALNGRPSVAVRGG
+92 FALDGRPSVAVRGD
-106 FAFYRILDVGAQG
+106 FAFYRMLDVGAQG

-125 ETILFEAG
+125 ETILFDAG

-143 TEDTRDGLAA
+143 TEDTRGGLAA
-153 WQAAYGFSGVTSEVD
+153 WQAAYGFSGVTSEVE

-191 VTIGSAIPIGSGASS
+191 VTIGSAVPSGSGASS
-206 RQGATLAV
+206 RQGATSAV
-214 NSPVPTVNLS
+214 DSPVPTVNLS

-233 GRVTVILTAAPTP
+233 GRVTITLTAAPTP
-246 IAELEVGLRVGGDVM
+246 TAALEVGLRIGGDVT

-272 VVIGAGESS
+272 MVVAAGEATT
-281 ISIEVVTLVDD
+281 SIEVVTLVDD

-313 VAPQTLMAYDLQ
+313 VAPQTLVVYDLQ
-325 VQVDDL
+325 VKVDDL
-331 IERGDELR
+331 EERRDELR
-339 EEIADAVGEV
+339 EEIAEAVG
-349 ETLKEYDIRAE
+349 
-360 IADLEERR
+360 
-368 AELAE
+368 
-373 EIAEA
+373 
-378 TTEEQTLKE
+378 EEQTLKE

-396 LEERRAELADEIAEE
+396 LEERRAELADEIAEATTEE
-411 QEDVDEAQ
+411 QTLKEYDIRAEIADLGERRAELADEIAEEQGDVEEAQ
-419 EEVDGLETIQ
+419 EKVDGLETIQ
-429 GSKTDVEQELMD
+429 RSKTAVEQELMD
-441 AGIITNAQAATAD
+441 AGIITNAQAAETH
-454 PTPTEAEQL
+454 PTPTEADQL
-463 LALNTALEEANS
+463 MALDTALEEANN
-475 DLDAENITVTAWT
+475 DLDTEDITVTAWT
-488 KAFNAYHDALDILLE
+488 KAFNAYHDARDILLE
-503 GSSELPTARD
+503 GSSELTSARD

-539 EDRLADTLETSDD
+539 EDRLADM
-552 SLVALRDEQAR
+552 
-563 LDFLL
+563 
-568 SDAVDRLADTLETSD
+568 LETSD

-602 TREDLRVAQ
+602 TREDFRVAQ
-611 AARWIVGGASEA
+611 AARWIVGRASEA

-636 VLILRADS
+636 VLVLRADS

-662 VVEDLDIYFEVAG
+662 LVEDLDIYFEVGGA
-675 TATPD
+675 ATPD
-680 EDFNNPAGDITMHV
+680 EDFNSPAGDITMHI
-694 GTDTATITVTVR
+694 GTDTATITVAVR

-711 EVDETL
+711 EADETL

-734 MEGTISIVSPDLP
+734 TEGTTSIVSPDLP

-834 RVGKVH
+834 RVGEVH

-879 EVTVELAAGDQESSG
+879 EVTVELAAGDQESPG
-894 VITSLDDSVSS
+894 MITSLDDSASS
-905 QGTSERYEGVVET
+905 QGSSERYEGVVET

-937 QAVDAMVVPIAAVL
+937 QAVDAVVVPIAAVL

-992 EYVILEIDRS
+992 QYVILEIDRS

>member
-1 MKRLLVLLVVVALG
+1 VKRLLVLLVVVALG

-77 LMVADGDTVNPGDKL
+77 LMVADGDTVNPGGKL

-233 GRVTVILTAAPTP
+233 GRVTVTLTAAPTP
-246 IAELEVGLRVGGDVM
+246 TAALEVGLRIGGDVT

-503 GSSELPTARD
+503 GSSELLTARD

-552 SLVALRDEQAR
+552 SLA
-563 LDFLL
+563 
-568 SDAVDRLADTLETSD
+568 
-583 DSLVAL
+583 AL

-636 VLILRADS
+636 VLVLRADS

-662 VVEDLDIYFEVAG
+662 LVEDLDVYFEVAG

-680 EDFNNPAGDITMHV
+680 QDFNAPAGDVTMRA
-694 GTDTATITVTVR
+694 GADTATIAITVR
-706 SDDLV
+706 TDDLV

-723 DPRGTYALSGT
+723 DPRGSYALSGT
-734 MEGTISIVSPDLP
+734 TEGTTSIVSPDLP

-755 RLTEGETGYVTIVA
+755 RLTEGETGYVAIVA

-879 EVTVELAAGDQESSG
+879 EVTVKLAAGDQESPG
-894 VITSLDDSVSS
+894 VITSLDDSASS
-905 QGTSERYEGVVET
+905 QGTSERYEGVVEA

-937 QAVDAMVVPIAAVL
+937 QAADAVVVPIAAVL
-951 TDGPENKVRVVTPDG
+951 TDGPDEKVRVVTPDG

-982 VEVVDGVSPG
+982 VEVVDGVSSG

>member
-22 LRPWASDGVVD
+22 LQPWTADEFVD

-77 LMVADGDTVNPGDKL
+77 LMVADGDTVNGGGKL

-133 YPVGDVDTFY
+133 YPVGDVDTLY
-143 TEDTRDGLAA
+143 TEETRDGLAG

-191 VTIGSAIPIGSGASS
+191 VTIGSAIPTGSGATS

-214 NSPVPTVNLS
+214 DSPVPTVNLS

-233 GRVTVILTAAPTP
+233 GRVTITLTATPTP
-246 IAELEVGLRVGGDVM
+246 TAELEVGLRIGGDVT

-272 VVIGAGESS
+272 IVIAAGETTT
-281 ISIEVVTLVDD
+281 SIEVVTLVDD

-303 IVGGFDDEAS
+303 IVGGFDDQAS
-313 VAPQTLMAYDLQ
+313 VAPQTLVVYDLQ

-331 IERGDELR
+331 VERRDELR
-339 EEIADAVGEV
+339 EEIADAVGE
-349 ETLKEYDIRAE
+349 A
-360 IADLEERR
+360 
-368 AELAE
+368 
-373 EIAEA
+373 
-378 TTEEQTLKE
+378 QTLKE
-387 YDIRAEIAD
+387 YDIRSEINDLVERRNELLDDIAEAETDSESLGAYDIRIEIAD
-396 LEERRAELADEIAEE
+396 LNEQRGELVADIAEAEEELAAR
-411 QEDVDEAQ
+411 QL
-419 EEVDGLETIQ
+419 EVGALETLARL
-429 GSKTDVEQELMD
+429 KTEVEQELMD
-441 AGIITNAQAATAD
+441 NSIITMSQAISAD
-454 PTPTEAEQL
+454 FTPTEAEQL
-463 LALNTALEEANS
+463 VALDTALEAANDDLDAEDITIIEWRKAFEAYWDALEEALEES
-475 DLDAENITVTAWT
+475 AE
-488 KAFNAYHDALDILLE
+488 LE
-503 GSSELPTARD
+503 EERD
-513 TLEAE
+513 ELEAAE
-518 TDGLALLVDEQARLD
+518 TYLEALLDEQARLG
-533 FLLNDA
+533 FLLDDA

-552 SLVALRDEQAR
+552 SLGALRDEQ
-563 LDFLL
+563 
-568 SDAVDRLADTLETSD
+568 V
-583 DSLVAL
+583 
-589 RDEQARLEFLLEA
+589 RLEFLLEA
-602 TREDLRVAQ
+602 TREDFRVAQ

-636 VLILRADS
+636 VLVLRADS

-662 VVEDLDIYFEVAG
+662 LVEDLDVYFEVAG

-680 EDFNNPAGDITMHV
+680 QDFNTPAGDVTMPA
-694 GTDTATITVTVR
+694 GADAATIAITVR
-706 SDDLV
+706 TDDLV

-723 DPRGTYALSGT
+723 DPRGSYALSGT
-734 MEGTISIVSPDLP
+734 TEGTTSIVSPDLP

-755 RLTEGETGYVTIVA
+755 RLTEGETGYVAIVA

-879 EVTVELAAGDQESSG
+879 EVTVKLAAGDQESPG
-894 VITSLDDSVSS
+894 VITSLDDSASS
-905 QGTSERYEGVVET
+905 QGTSERYEGIVET

-937 QAVDAMVVPIAAVL
+937 QAVDAVVVPIAAVL
-951 TDGPENKVRVVTPDG
+951 TDGPEEKVRVVTPDG